1 MNNAPQP
8 QSEPARIP
16 KKENGSPG
24 IAQELLKEALD
35 AFYRADD
42 ETALELLLGVLEL
55 NPDNLRIHYLAALCA
70 AILTDEETLEDVYH
84 QARKSKPRHP
94 YVVGCEAVRALFFAN
109 FERAEHL
116 FNLALRSLPDD
127 IDLNL
132 GLGILYDQMG
142 AEEKSAAIYLRV
154 LEHAPD
160 NIRARIS
167 LGISYALSG
176 EYVNALAQYQYAKRL
191 DPTVENPH
199 QHLGRD
205 YYAEGMFDEAANE
218 FAQAIAEEPEQPAAY
233 FYLMDCY
240 KRLGMLDDAIDVY
253 ETIRHRFSRQPELT
267 SRFYEHFRMFAEVIP
282 LLEQLLKNNPRD
294 VELLVRL
301 TTAYREIGRIND
313 AITTLQRAIA
323 EEPEGAALWTLLAEL
338 HYAQAEYAQAVAA
351 AQRAIQLDRNEEEA
365 YTVLADA
372 LLFLGRIEEAEKVER
387 QMNTIRDEA
396 WRRYQQKFSGQDEL
410 DEPE

>member
-1 MNNAPQP
+1 MSNAPQP
-8 QSEPARIP
+8 QSEPVPPP

-84 QARKSKPRHP
+84 QARKNKTRHP

-253 ETIRHRFSRQPELT
+253 ETIRSRFAHQPELT
-267 SRFYEHFRMFAEVIP
+267 SRFYEHFRMFTEVVP

-301 TTAYREIGRIND
+301 TTAYRETGRIND

-338 HYAQAEYAQAVAA
+338 HYARGEYTQAVAA

-372 LLFLGRIEEAEKVER
+372 LLFLGRIEEAEKAER